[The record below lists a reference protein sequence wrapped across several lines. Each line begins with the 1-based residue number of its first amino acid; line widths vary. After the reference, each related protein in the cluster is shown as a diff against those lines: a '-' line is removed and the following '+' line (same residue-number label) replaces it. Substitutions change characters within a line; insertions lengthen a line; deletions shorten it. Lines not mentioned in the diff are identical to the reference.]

1 MVGLRSVEK
10 YTDPA
15 VESILSR
22 RFIMTI
28 SSSRHSEGLHM
39 QISER
44 VYWVVERDQ
53 NWWPALGVEPWI
65 AESSSNGIEFSD
77 EG

>member
-10 YTDPA
+10 YPDPA

-22 RFIMTI
+22 RFVMTI
-28 SSSRHSEGLHM
+28 SSLRHSEGLHM
-39 QISER
+39 RISER

-53 NWWPALGVEPWI
+53 NWWPALGVESWI
-65 AESSSNGIEFSD
+65 AESSSDGIEFSD
-77 EG
+77 ED